1 MTDSP
6 MKRLRETLEKVKKS
20 KKLSQF
26 LFCLCLFLFLATIV
40 VIIVY
45 SIKWYKGQKEQQIL
59 VEQKKTEM
67 PVTEDEPIQ
76 ILPEYRQLY
85 DQNKDLIG
93 WITIED
99 SVIDY
104 PVMQTPED
112 ENYYLDKDF
121 EKKKND
127 NGSLIM
133 DTDSNVGVG
142 TIENKYQNGTPPS
155 TNLIIHGHNM
165 KNGQMFGGLFQYQEQ
180 DYEKEHSIISFDSL
194 YEHRKYQVIAV
205 FYSEVFYADQDVFKY
220 YNFFEAD
227 SLSEFNDW
235 YKNIKELSLYDTE
248 VEAKFGDEFIT
259 LSTCSY
265 HVEDGRFVVVGK
277 RIE

>member
-6 MKRLRETLEKVKKS
+6 MKRLREILEKVKKS

>member
-1 MTDSP
+1 MTDFP

-20 KKLSQF
+20 KKLSKF

-45 SIKWYKGQKEQQIL
+45 SIKWYKGQKEQQVL
-59 VEQKKTEM
+59 VEQKKTEI
-67 PVTEDEPIQ
+67 PVTEEESIQ

>member
-45 SIKWYKGQKEQQIL
+45 SIKWYKGQKEQQVL

-67 PVTEDEPIQ
+67 PVTEEESIQ

-93 WITIED
+93 WITIKD